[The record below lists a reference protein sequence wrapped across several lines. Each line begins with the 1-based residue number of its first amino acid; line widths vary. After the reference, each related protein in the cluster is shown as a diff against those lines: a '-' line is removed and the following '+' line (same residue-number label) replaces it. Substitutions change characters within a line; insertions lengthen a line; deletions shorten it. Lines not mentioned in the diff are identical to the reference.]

1 MIDRSVL
8 RDRATEEAFRL
19 AWYGSRH
26 LPESSVRSIF
36 MIAADQIYRRNGASV
51 DRLRKNLARVRPDYS
66 AEQLEQIT
74 RAGINSYMRYWMEAF
89 RLPSWTIEQI
99 RERFYLDNTEMLD
112 QAVASGTGVIMVPG
126 HLANWDSA
134 GAWAADRYGGLATVA
149 ERLKPEG
156 LFTQFLEYR
165 RTLGI
170 DVLPLGEADV
180 VRSLARTLQRGG
192 MVALLGDRDLGGNGV
207 EVDFLGGRATLP
219 AGPALLSVLTGAPVL
234 PIGLWYDGPRLRG
247 HVYEPIVATPG
258 EDRSTQIPAMTQKL
272 AVSLGQAIYEHPQ
285 DWHMMQRVWL

>member
-1 MIDRSVL
+1 MIVSPDF
-8 RDRATEEAFRL
+8 RDRATEQAFRL
-19 AWYGSRH
+19 AWFASRH
-26 LPESSVRSIF
+26 LPESGVRSAF
-36 MIAADQIYRRNGASV
+36 MMAADQVYRRNGSGV
-51 DRLRKNLARVRPDYS
+51 QRLRMNLGRVRPDFS
-66 AEQLEQIT
+66 ATELEKAT
-74 RAGINSYMRYWMEAF
+74 RQGMHSYMRYWMEAF
-89 RLPSWTIEQI
+89 RLPSWTSDEI
-99 RERFYLDNTEMLD
+99 RERFYLDNLVMLD
-112 QAVASGTGVIMVPG
+112 EAVAIGSGVIMVPG

-165 RTLGI
+165 RQLGM
-170 DVLPLGEADV
+170 DVIPLGEPNV

-234 PIGLWYDGPRLRG
+234 PIGLWYDGSKLRG

-258 EDRSTQIPAMTQKL
+258 ADRSEQIGQMTQKM
-272 AVSLGQAIYEHPQ
+272 AISLGQAIYEHPQ
-285 DWHMMQRVWL
+285 DWHMMQKVWL